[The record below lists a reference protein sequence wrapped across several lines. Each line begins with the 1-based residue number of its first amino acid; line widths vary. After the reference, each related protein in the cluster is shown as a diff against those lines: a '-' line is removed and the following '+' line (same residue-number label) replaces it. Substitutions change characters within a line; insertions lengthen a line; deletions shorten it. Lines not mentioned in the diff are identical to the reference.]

1 MKQSERFIEVIKVDV
16 LAYVSSF
23 VLCAL

>member
-23 VLCAL
+23 VSCAL